1 MKLARWLEV
10 RTARK
15 AIGSHGYLIQVEK
28 NPSELMVSGLNS
40 YFIDSGI
47 LQTVES
53 GLI

>member
-15 AIGSHGYLIQVEK
+15 AIGSHGYLIHVEK
-28 NPSELMVSGLNS
+28 NLSELVISGLNS